1 MMATYMKET
10 RLIMGM
16 PITINIVDITATQK
30 DIDAVFEYFAY
41 VDDKFSTYK
50 ETSEISKI
58 NNGALSQEQYST
70 DMKEIFFLAE
80 QTKKDTNGYF
90 DITHNGHIDPS
101 GIVKG
106 WAIQKAREL
115 LVKKGFQN
123 FFIDAGGDV
132 QVSGNNEKN
141 ELWKIGI
148 RNPFNR
154 EENVKVVSLTNQ
166 GIATS
171 GTAIRG
177 QHIYNPKELTMEH
190 GQLKKKAT
198 SDIVSLTVIGPNV
211 YDADR
216 FATAAFAMAEKGIN
230 FIESLEGFEGYMI
243 NNKGLATYTS
253 GFDKYVI

>member
-1 MMATYMKET
+1 MKET

-16 PITINIVDITATQK
+16 PITVNIIDNAAAQK
-30 DIDAVFEYFAY
+30 DIDAVFDYFSY

-58 NNGALSQEQYST
+58 NRGVLSQEKYSS
-70 DMKEIFFLAE
+70 DMKEIFVLAE
-80 QTKKDTNGYF
+80 QTKKETNGYF
-90 DITHNGHIDPS
+90 DITYNGYIDPS

-106 WAIQKAREL
+106 WAIQKASEL
-115 LVKKGFQN
+115 LLKKGFHN

-132 QVSGNNEKN
+132 QVSGQNEKQ
-141 ELWKIGI
+141 EPWKVGI

-154 EENVKVVSLTNQ
+154 NENVKVVSLTNK

-177 QHIYNPKELTMEH
+177 QHIYNPKELTMEN
-190 GQLKKKAT
+190 GQLRKDAT
-198 SDIVSLTVIGPNV
+198 SSIVSLTVIGPNV
-211 YDADR
+211 YEADR

-243 NNKGLATYTS
+243 DADGMATYTS
-253 GFDKYVI
+253 GFDRYVI